1 LSSSDAALVKRSQAG
16 DETAFVTL
24 YEQYQRAVYTYL
36 YYRLGDA
43 MLAEDLTAEV
53 FIRLLDRLATL
64 DVTERPLLAWLY
76 TIAANLAT
84 DHHRK
89 NGRYQWLPLD
99 EERDQPETDTAHSAD
114 ARLAQETLAKALNHL
129 TEEQRQVVLLKFVEG
144 RSNAEVGAILGKNEG
159 SVKSLQHRALAALR
173 RLLTKDFS
181 HERV

>member
-1 LSSSDAALVKRSQAG
+1 LSLSDADLIKRSQAG
-16 DETAFVTL
+16 DERAFVAL
-24 YEQYQRAVYTYL
+24 YEQYQPAVYTYL
-36 YYRLGDA
+36 CYRLGDG

-76 TIAANLAT
+76 TIAANLSI
-84 DHHRK
+84 DHQRK

-99 EERDQPETDTAHSAD
+99 EERDQQETETSYSAD
-114 ARLAQETLAKALNHL
+114 ARLAQETLAKALNNL

-159 SVKSLQHRALAALR
+159 SIKSLQHRALAALR
-173 RLLTKDFS
+173 RLLVKDFS

>member
-1 LSSSDAALVKRSQAG
+1 MSSSDAALIKRSQAG
-16 DETAFVTL
+16 DESAFVAL
-24 YEQYQRAVYTYL
+24 YEQYQPAVYTYL
-36 YYRLGDA
+36 CYRMGDR

-64 DVTERPLLAWLY
+64 DVRERPLLAWLY

-84 DHHRK
+84 DHYRK
-89 NGRYQWLPLD
+89 NGRYQWLTLD
-99 EERDQPETDTAHSAD
+99 EERDRQETDTSHTAD
-114 ARLAQETLAKALNHL
+114 SQMTQETVAKALNHL

-159 SVKSLQHRALAALR
+159 SIKSLQHRALAALR
-173 RLLTKDFS
+173 RVLAKDFS

>member
-1 LSSSDAALVKRSQAG
+1 LSSSDADLVKRSQAG
-16 DETAFVTL
+16 DESAFVAL
-24 YEQYQRAVYTYL
+24 YEQYQPAVCTYL
-36 YYRLGDA
+36 YYRLGDT

-76 TIAANLAT
+76 TIAANLT
-84 DHHRK
+84 IDHHRK

-99 EERDQPETDTAHSAD
+99 EERDQAEMETAYSAD
-114 ARLAQETLAKALNHL
+114 ARLAQETLAKALHHL

-159 SVKSLQHRALAALR
+159 SIKSLQHRALAALR
-173 RLLTKDFS
+173 RLLAKDFS

>member
-1 LSSSDAALVKRSQAG
+1 LSLSDAELIQRSQAG
-16 DETAFVTL
+16 DERAFVAL
-24 YEQYQRAVYTYL
+24 YEQYQPAVYTYL
-36 YYRLGDA
+36 YYRLGDG

-64 DVTERPLLAWLY
+64 DVAERPLLAWLY

-84 DHHRK
+84 DHYRR

-99 EERDQPETDTAHSAD
+99 EERDRQEADMSHSAD
-114 ARLAQETLAKALNHL
+114 RRMAQETVAKALNQL
-129 TEEQRQVVLLKFVEG
+129 TDEQRQVVLLKFVEG

-159 SVKSLQHRALAALR
+159 SIKSLQHRALAALR
-173 RLLTKDFS
+173 RVLAKDFS